1 MPLTEIDL
9 STAAF
14 CADPYPTYRRLQ
26 QMNAPYWWAHGGT
39 TGGMWMFSKYEDVA
53 AILKEARVS
62 KNVSLLLPPEMVTP
76 LEKAMLFQDPPDH
89 TRLRSLASQTFT
101 TTRVRELETHITQI
115 VDELLTQCR
124 SAGGMDFI
132 ADFALPLP
140 VIVIAE
146 LLGVPHED
154 RARFQVWS
162 KHIING
168 VDMIQAT
175 EEDAR
180 NYGEAM
186 QGLVTYFAELSR
198 KRRVQPREDILS
210 ALIAAQD
217 TGSGSLRL
225 SEEELIGTCILLLI
239 AGHETTINLLGNG
252 LFTLLRHPEQLVL
265 IQKQPDVITSAVEE
279 MLRFES
285 PVQRA
290 TFRFTREAFTIKGIE
305 IAQWQQISAVLGAAN
320 RDPAQ
325 FPDADRFDVTR
336 DPNRHLGFGL
346 GIHFC
351 LGAALART
359 EARIGFTRFLETFPN
374 VRLAMQTPEAPE
386 WNASTFFRGLKTLPV
401 TF

>member
-1 MPLTEIDL
+1 MPPIEIDL

-14 CADPYPTYRRLQ
+14 SADPYPIYRQLQ
-26 QMNAPYWWAHGGT
+26 QTNAPYWWAHGGT
-39 TGGMWMFSKYEDVA
+39 TGGMWMFSRYEDVA
-53 AILKEARVS
+53 AILKEARIS

-89 TRLRSLASQTFT
+89 TRLRALASQTFT
-101 TTRVRELETHITQI
+101 PARVRDMEPRITRI
-115 VDELLTQCR
+115 VDDLLAQNA
-124 SAGGMDFI
+124 SADGMDFI

-154 RARFQVWS
+154 RARFQGWS

-180 NYGEAM
+180 NYQEAM
-186 QGLVTYFAELSR
+186 QALVTYFADLSR
-198 KRRVQPREDILS
+198 ERRAQPREDIIS
-210 ALIAAQD
+210 ALINAQD
-217 TGSGSLRL
+217 TDAGSARL

-252 LFTLLRHPEQLVL
+252 LFTLLRHPEQLALV
-265 IQKQPDVITSAVEE
+265 QEQPELITSSVEE

-290 TFRFTREAFTIKGIE
+290 TFRFTREAFMIKGVE

-320 RDPAQ
+320 RDPTQ
-325 FPDADRFDVTR
+325 FPDPDRFDVTR

-359 EARIGFTRFLETFPN
+359 EARIGFTRLLKTLPN
-374 VRLAMQTPEAPE
+374 MRLALQTPE
-386 WNASTFFRGLKTLPV
+386 WNASTFFRGLKTLPI